1 MEQISGLV
9 QFRGLSGFAHISLL
23 TDMQFSN
30 LADLDF
36 CFPQLAAH
44 KFSVSKAQLKLCST
58 GPVL

>member
-30 LADLDF
+30 LADLRLLLS
-36 CFPQLAAH
+36 P
-44 KFSVSKAQLKLCST
+44 VSGT
-58 GPVL
+58 